1 MELDLTQVRAFVVTA
16 EQLHFGRAA
25 ARLFLTQQAL
35 SKRIQR
41 LEHRLGEPLFVRGA
55 RGVELTEAGHRFL
68 PHAKALLAAAGAAA
82 EAARPESWPLR
93 LDVWGQV
100 QAPLRIVRRLLGEDP
115 ELTIELSMRRSLG
128 AALEALERGELDACF
143 GRVHHLGHP
152 WPSGLAHRPVVLE
165 RLAVAVNADHPLAG
179 APQLRPA
186 DLREPGLWLPTSG
199 SPAELVGAYR
209 QIAGHFGIP
218 LHASGHNLGLEHV
231 IDQLRRHPRR
241 LILFGADWPLP
252 PDAGIRRLPLHPKP
266 CFLWSLVWPERH
278 QHPQLELLLERAA
291 QAGRAEGWLAYD
303 PRDDWLPDTDLAEL
317 HDQPADEPKPRGFAH
332 GTRPDLPKADRKPSS

>member
-1 MELDLTQVRAFVVTA
+1 MELDLTQVRAFVVAA

-41 LEHRLGEPLFVRGA
+41 LEHSLGEPLFTRGP

-82 EAARPESWPLR
+82 DAARPGSWPLR

-115 ELTIELSMRRSLG
+115 EPAIELSMRRSLG

-143 GRVHHLGHP
+143 GRVHGLNHP
-152 WPSGLAHRPVVLE
+152 WPIGLAHRPVALE
-165 RLAVAVNADHPLAG
+165 RLAVAASAGHPLADA
-179 APQLRPA
+179 APLRLA
-186 DLREPGLWLPTSG
+186 DLRHARLWLPASG
-199 SPAELVGAYR
+199 SPAELVSAYR
-209 QIAGHFGIP
+209 QIAEHFGIP
-218 LHASGHNLGLEHV
+218 LDISGHNLGLEHT

-252 PDAGIRRLPLHPKP
+252 SDAGIRLLTLHPRP

-278 QHPQLELLLERAA
+278 QHPQLGLVLERAA
-291 QAGRAEGWLAYD
+291 NAGRAEGWLAYD
-303 PRDDWLPDTDLAEL
+303 PRHDWLPDTDLADL
-317 HDQPADEPKPRGFAH
+317 RGH
-332 GTRPDLPKADRKPSS
+332 K

>member
-41 LEHRLGEPLFVRGA
+41 LEHSLGEPLFVRGP

-68 PHAKALLAAAGAAA
+68 PHARALLAAADAAA
-82 EAARPESWPLR
+82 ESARPVSWPLR

-115 ELTIELSMRRSLG
+115 ELAIELSMRRSLG

-143 GRVHHLGHP
+143 GRVHDLGHP
-152 WPSGLAHRPVVLE
+152 WPSGLARRPVVLE
-165 RLAVAVNADHPLAG
+165 RLAVAVNAGHPLAG
-179 APQLRPA
+179 AAQLRPA
-186 DLREPGLWLPTSG
+186 DLRESGLWLPASG
-199 SPAELVGAYR
+199 SPAELLSAYR

-218 LHASGHNLGLEHV
+218 LDTSGHNLGLEHA
-231 IDQLRRHPRR
+231 IDQLRRHPHR

-252 PDAGIRRLPLHPKP
+252 PDAGVRRLPLHPKP

-278 QHPQLELLLERAA
+278 HHPQLELLLKRAVH
-291 QAGRAEGWLAYD
+291 AGRSEGWLAYD
-303 PRDDWLPDTDLAEL
+303 PRQDWLPDTDLAEL
-317 HDQPADEPKPRGFAH
+317 HGQPADEPTRRGFAH
-332 GTRPDLPKADRKPSS
+332 GTWPDIPKAERKPPS

>member
-41 LEHRLGEPLFVRGA
+41 LEHSLGEPLFVRGT

-68 PHAKALLAAAGAAA
+68 PHARALLAAADAAA
-82 EAARPESWPLR
+82 ESARPVSWPLR

-115 ELTIELSMRRSLG
+115 ELAIELSMRRSLG

-143 GRVHHLGHP
+143 
-152 WPSGLAHRPVVLE
+152 
-165 RLAVAVNADHPLAG
+165 
-179 APQLRPA
+179 
-186 DLREPGLWLPTSG
+186 
-199 SPAELVGAYR
+199 
-209 QIAGHFGIP
+209 
-218 LHASGHNLGLEHV
+218 ASGHNLGLEHA
-231 IDQLRRHPRR
+231 IDQLRRHPHR

-252 PDAGIRRLPLHPKP
+252 PDAGVRRLPLHPKP

-278 QHPQLELLLERAA
+278 HHPQLELLLERAVH
-291 QAGRAEGWLAYD
+291 AGRSEGWLAYD
-303 PRDDWLPDTDLAEL
+303 PRQDWLPDTDLAEL
-317 HDQPADEPKPRGFAH
+317 HGQPADEPKRRGFAH
-332 GTRPDLPKADRKPSS
+332 GTWPDIPEAERKPPS

>member
-41 LEHRLGEPLFVRGA
+41 LEHSLGEPLFVRGT

-68 PHAKALLAAAGAAA
+68 PHAKALLAAADAAA
-82 EAARPESWPLR
+82 ESACPQSWPLR

-100 QAPLRIVRRLLGEDP
+100 QPPLRIVGRLLGEDP
-115 ELTIELSMRRSLG
+115 ELAIELSMRRSLG

-143 GRVHHLGHP
+143 GRVNDLDHP

-165 RLAVAVNADHPLAG
+165 RLAVAANAGHPLVG
-179 APQLRPA
+179 TAPLRPA
-186 DLREPGLWLPTSG
+186 DLRQSGLWFPASG
-199 SPAELVGAYR
+199 SPAEVQGAYR
-209 QIAGHFGIP
+209 RIAEHFGIP
-218 LHASGHNLGLEHV
+218 LDTSGHNLGLEHI

-252 PDAGIRRLPLHPKP
+252 SNAGIRLLPLYPKP

-278 QHPQLELLLERAA
+278 QHPQLVLLLERAVH
-291 QAGRAEGWLAYD
+291 AGRAEGWLAYD
-303 PRDDWLPDTDLAEL
+303 PRHDWLPDTDLAEL
-317 HDQPADEPKPRGFAH
+317 RGH
-332 GTRPDLPKADRKPSS
+332 K